1 MKLSPPPNVSGIF
14 TVTSPPFI
22 FSITEILIRPDSDKS
37 HNRCVVSPCLFFN
50 LCFVLRDLNDA
61 ALVDEVDNLR
71 MVNVVADV
79 DVEH

>member
-14 TVTSPPFI
+14 TVISPPFM
-22 FSITEILIRPDSDKS
+22 FSITNILIRPES
-37 HNRCVVSPCLFFN
+37 HTCCVVSPCLFFN

>member
-14 TVTSPPFI
+14 AVISPPFMI
-22 FSITEILIRPDSDKS
+22 SITNILIRPES
-37 HNRCVVSPCLFFN
+37 HTCCVVSLCLFFN